1 MTYYGQAPTRHIE
14 NYSGKNGR
22 FANNGPGSI
31 DVEGERRM
39 AKFKLSDF
47 LVKKRIIFMLVAVA
61 IAIASIFMIPLTN
74 INSDMT
80 RYLPDD
86 SQMKQ
91 GIDKMSEEFGDNG
104 LGSGMVRVMFKSL
117 PDSTR
122 NSIKDE
128 LSDIDGVA
136 NVIYIEGSDEY
147 NHEEKALYELL
158 GNSKRSQHEL
168 ADDIRTRYGDEV
180 IVETSEQD
188 TTAPVGVM
196 LIALALLLAV
206 LLIMCESW
214 LEPPIF
220 LIAIGVAVAINM
232 GTNALLESVSAT
244 TNSIAAILQLVLSID
259 YSIILMNRYRQE
271 KASGKTDKVEAM
283 SAALGKASSSIVSS
297 AFTTIVGL
305 LALVFMKLKIG
316 ADMGIVLA
324 KGVLCSLIAIFTV
337 LPTLIILL
345 DGAIEKSKKRVLKFH
360 TERLAGFSMKF
371 RIPLAILFVAIFA
384 GSYWLHKKTEIS
396 FSIEQKSQI
405 AETFPQKNITA
416 LLYSNSDSL
425 KIIELADSI
434 SKNQHVKSFVSYPSL
449 MQKKYTALETKEL
462 LDEMTS
468 MTGDLD
474 MDDISSDQIVKTI
487 YYIKSGELA
496 NEKIS
501 LHDFAILLSD
511 FATDT
516 TYTTDLDIP
525 ISSPDSTM
533 DIEQSLK
540 LLTTLTDTS
549 FISKKLTCDE
559 ISETIGID
567 KELVSILCPRG
578 TKMTIKEAISTAKIL
593 ASSAMQPIRHHRK
606 ESPKETTTEIIA
618 DSTNNDTTDIQDFAE
633 TTHTNNDDNIYT
645 DSSKVH
651 SQYTPAEIAEI
662 IGMKEKQASTIY
674 SLYGRTT
681 GKKTQTMSLYEF
693 IYFINHDLS
702 KRKLLASQFDA
713 ESREWLSNAES
724 MMATTLTAS
733 NQDTPATPTIVH
745 PEVDT
750 AKNIT
755 EHTEKKHE
763 HSVAVPMPKVDKEML
778 AMLDKAE
785 NLITIASEAEKF
797 GVLEMH
803 DILDSFDTDIDTS
816 LLELAYLY
824 YGTSNFDND
833 SLLMSAEEILDI
845 VTDSIIANKKFAPMI
860 NENIQS
866 SIQEANDMVDSNL
879 GKLRGKN
886 FSQAIIFSDYP
897 KESSETNDF
906 VESLTAQCNTKLN
919 GDHYL
924 IGESVMMNEMR
935 NQWGSEMLLVTLITI
950 LSIFLIVAIT
960 FRSLAVPFILVMTV
974 MSAVYINVFVSGHIG
989 QLLYLAYL
997 IMQSILMGATIDY
1010 GILFTNNY
1018 REARTSLSIKNAI
1031 WEAYKSSTHTIVT
1044 SGTIMTIAPLAMSF
1058 MMDDPT
1064 TIMILQCIAIGAF
1077 AAVMLI
1083 IFVLPGLLGAF
1094 DRFIAKKGKTK

>member
-1 MTYYGQAPTRHIE
+1 
-14 NYSGKNGR
+14 
-22 FANNGPGSI
+22 
-31 DVEGERRM
+31 M

-47 LVKKRIIFMLVAVA
+47 LVRKRVIFMLAALA
-61 IAIASIFMIPLTN
+61 IAIACIFMIPRTN

-86 SQMKQ
+86 SQMKH
-91 GIDKMSEEFGDNG
+91 GIDKMSEEFGDAG

-122 NSIKDE
+122 TSIKDE
-128 LSDIDGVA
+128 LSNIEGVA

-147 NHEEKALYELL
+147 NHGEMVLYELL

-168 ADDIRTRYGDEV
+168 ADDISSRYGDLV

-188 TTAPVGVM
+188 STAPLGVM
-196 LIALALLLAV
+196 LIAFALLLAV
-206 LLIMCESW
+206 LIIMCESW

-220 LIAIGVAVAINM
+220 LAAIGVAVAINM
-232 GTNALLESVSAT
+232 GTNALLESMSAT

-271 KASGKTDKVEAM
+271 KTSGKDKIEAM
-283 SAALGKASSSIVSS
+283 SAALNKASSSIVSS

-324 KGVLCSLIAIFTV
+324 KGVLCSLVAIFTV

-371 RIPLAILFVAIFA
+371 RIPLAILFVMIFA
-384 GSYWLHKKTEIS
+384 GSYWLHKKTDIS
-396 FSIEQKSQI
+396 FSIEQKSEI
-405 AETFPQKNITA
+405 VKTFPQRNITA
-416 LLYSNSDSL
+416 LLYENSDSL
-425 KIIELADSI
+425 EIIKLADSI
-434 SKNQHVKSFVSYPSL
+434 SENPHIKSFVSYPSL
-449 MQKKYTALETKEL
+449 MQKKYSAQETKGL

-474 MDDISSDQIVKTI
+474 INEISSEQIVNTI

-501 LHDFAILLSD
+501 LHDFALLLLD

-516 TYTTDLDIP
+516 TYTTNIDIP
-525 ISSPDSTM
+525 ISAPDTTM
-533 DIEQSLK
+533 DVEQSLK
-540 LLTTLTDTS
+540 LLASLTDTS
-549 FISKKLTCDE
+549 FISEKLTCDE
-559 ISETIGID
+559 ISEIIGID
-567 KELVSILCPRG
+567 KELISIICPPG
-578 TKMTIKEAISTAKIL
+578 AKMTIKETISTAKYL
-593 ASSAMQPIRHHRK
+593 ANSYMQPIRVRHRTEK
-606 ESPKETTTEIIA
+606 PKENPVEITSESTTPS
-618 DSTNNDTTDIQDFAE
+618 DSTDMQDIVE
-633 TTHTNNDDNIYT
+633 TTHTNDSDNIYT
-645 DSSKVH
+645 DSTKVH
-651 SQYTPAEIAEI
+651 SQYTPTEIAEI
-662 IGMKEKQASTIY
+662 IGMKEKHASTIY
-674 SLYGRTT
+674 NLYGRTID
-681 GKKTQTMSLYEF
+681 KKVKTMSLYEF
-693 IYFINHDLS
+693 VYFLNHDIS
-702 KRKLLASQFDA
+702 KRKLFASQFDE
-713 ESREWLSNAES
+713 ESREWLSHAES
-724 MMATTLTAS
+724 LMATTLTA
-733 NQDTPATPTIVH
+733 NKQDSEATTPTIVQTV
-745 PEVDT
+745 VDT

-763 HSVAVPMPKVDKEML
+763 HKISAPTPKVDKEML

-785 NLITIASEAEKF
+785 LLIKIAEESEKF
-797 GVLEMH
+797 GVLKMH
-803 DILDSFDTDIDTS
+803 EILDSLGTEIDTS
-816 LLELAYLY
+816 VLELAYLY
-824 YGTSNFDND
+824 YGTSNFGND

-845 VTDSIIANKKFAPMI
+845 VTDSIIDNKKFAPMI
-860 NENIQS
+860 TKNIKS
-866 SIQEANDMVDSNL
+866 SILDANDMVDSNL
-879 GKLRGKN
+879 GKLRGKK

-897 KESSETNDF
+897 KEAQETNDF
-906 VESLTAQCNTKLN
+906 IESLTAQCNSQLK
-919 GDHYL
+919 GEHYL

-960 FRSLAVPFILVMTV
+960 FRSLAVPSILVMTV
-974 MSAVYINVFVSGHIG
+974 MSAVYINVFVSGLIG
-989 QLLYLAYL
+989 SLLYLAYL

-1010 GILFTNNY
+1010 GILFANNY
-1018 REARTSLSIKNAI
+1018 REARASLSIKNAI

-1094 DRFIAKKGKTK
+1094 DRFIAKRKKTK

>member
-1 MTYYGQAPTRHIE
+1 
-14 NYSGKNGR
+14 
-22 FANNGPGSI
+22 
-31 DVEGERRM
+31 M

-47 LVKKRIIFMLVAVA
+47 LVRKRVIFMLAAVA
-61 IAIASIFMIPLTN
+61 IAIASIFMIPRTN

-86 SQMKQ
+86 SQMKH
-91 GIDKMSEEFGDNG
+91 GIDKMSEEFGDAS

-122 NSIKDE
+122 TSIKDE
-128 LSDIDGVA
+128 LSDIEGVA

-147 NHEEKALYELL
+147 NRDEMALYELL

-168 ADDIRTRYGDEV
+168 ADDISSRYGDLV

-188 TTAPVGVM
+188 TTAPIGVM
-196 LIALALLLAV
+196 LIAFALLLTV

-220 LIAIGVAVAINM
+220 LAAIGVAVAINM

-271 KASGKTDKVEAM
+271 KTSGKGKIEAM
-283 SAALGKASSSIVSS
+283 SAALNKASSSIVSS

-324 KGVLCSLIAIFTV
+324 KGVLCSLVAIFTV

-345 DGAIEKSKKRVLKFH
+345 DGAIEKSRKRVIKFH

-384 GSYWLHKKTEIS
+384 GSYWLHTKTEIS
-396 FSIEQKSQI
+396 FSIEQESEI
-405 AETFPQKNITA
+405 AEFFPQKNITA

-425 KIIELADSI
+425 KIIDLADSI
-434 SKNQHVKSFVSYPSL
+434 SKNPHVSSFVSYPSL
-449 MQKKYTALETKEL
+449 MQKKYSAQETKGL

-468 MTGDLD
+468 MTGDLNL
-474 MDDISSDQIVKTI
+474 DDISSEQIVNTI
-487 YYIKSGELA
+487 YYIKSGQLA

-501 LHDFAILLSD
+501 LHDFAMLMSD

-516 TYTTDLDIP
+516 TYTTNIDIP
-525 ISSPDSTM
+525 INSPDTTM
-533 DIEQSLK
+533 DIEQTLSL
-540 LLTTLTDTS
+540 LASLTDTS
-549 FISKKLTCDE
+549 FISQKMSYDE
-559 ISETIGID
+559 ISDILGID
-567 KELVSILCPRG
+567 KEMISLICPPG
-578 TKMTIKEAISTAKIL
+578 AKMTIKEIIRTAKIL
-593 ASSAMQPIRHHRK
+593 ASSSMQPAHHRHRK
-606 ESPKETTTEIIA
+606 ESPKETAVENITENT
-618 DSTNNDTTDIQDFAE
+618 DNTDTTNNVQDIAE
-633 TTHTNNDDNIYT
+633 GLHANDDYNMYT
-645 DSSKVH
+645 DSTIVH
-651 SQYTPAEIAEI
+651 SQYTTAEISEL
-662 IGMKEKQASTIY
+662 IGMKQASATLVY
-674 SLYGRTT
+674 TLYGRTK
-681 GKKTQTMSLYEF
+681 GQKTKTMSIYEF
-693 IYFINHDLS
+693 IYFINHDLA
-702 KRKLLASQFDA
+702 KRRIFGSQLDD
-713 ESREWLSNAES
+713 ESREWLQNTEELMS
-724 MMATTLTAS
+724 TTLTAKQTQTAQTEDHS
-733 NQDTPATPTIVH
+733 APTPDTLAIV
-745 PEVDT
+745 
-750 AKNIT
+750 T
-755 EHTEKKHE
+755 EHKEHVEEKHTPKPTFH
-763 HSVAVPMPKVDKEML
+763 APKVDPEML
-778 AMLDKAE
+778 KMLDMAE
-785 NLITIASEAEKF
+785 RLIDIATEAEKF
-797 GVLEMH
+797 GTLEMH
-803 DILDSFDTDIDTS
+803 EVLASFDADIDTS

-824 YGTSNFDND
+824 YGTSNFNND
-833 SLLMSAEEILDI
+833 SLQMSAEEILGI
-845 VTDSIIANKKFAPMI
+845 VTDSIIDNKKFAPMI
-860 NENIQS
+860 TENIKT
-866 SIQEANDMVDSNL
+866 SILEANDMVDSNL

-897 KESSETNDF
+897 KEAPETNDF
-906 VESLTAQCNTKLN
+906 VESLTAQCNSQLK
-919 GDHYL
+919 GEHYL

-935 NQWGSEMLLVTLITI
+935 NQFDSEMLLVTLITI

-974 MSAVYINVFVSGHIG
+974 MSAVYINVYVSGLNG

-1018 REARTSLSIKNAI
+1018 REARTSLSVKNAI

-1094 DRFIAKKGKTK
+1094 DRFIAKRKKTK

>member
-1 MTYYGQAPTRHIE
+1 
-14 NYSGKNGR
+14 
-22 FANNGPGSI
+22 
-31 DVEGERRM
+31 
-39 AKFKLSDF
+39 
-47 LVKKRIIFMLVAVA
+47 MLVAVA

-86 SQMKQ
+86 SHMKQ

-128 LSDIDGVA
+128 LSNIEGVA

-147 NHEEKALYELL
+147 NHGEMVLYELL

-168 ADDIRTRYGDEV
+168 ADDIRSRYGDLV

-188 TTAPVGVM
+188 STAPLGVM
-196 LIALALLLAV
+196 LIAFALLLAV
-206 LLIMCESW
+206 LIIMCESW

-220 LIAIGVAVAINM
+220 LAAIGVAVAINM

-271 KASGKTDKVEAM
+271 KTLGKDKIEAM
-283 SAALGKASSSIVSS
+283 SAALNKASSSIVSS

-324 KGVLCSLIAIFTV
+324 KGVLCSLVAIFTV

-371 RIPLAILFVAIFA
+371 RIPLAILFVVIFA
-384 GSYWLHKKTEIS
+384 GSYWLHKKTDIS

-405 AETFPQKNITA
+405 AEIFPQRNITA
-416 LLYSNSDSL
+416 LLYENSDSL
-425 KIIELADSI
+425 EIIKLADSI
-434 SKNQHVKSFVSYPSL
+434 SENPHIKSFVSYPSL
-449 MQKKYTALETKEL
+449 MQKKYSAQETKGL

-474 MDDISSDQIVKTI
+474 INEISSEQIVNTI

-501 LHDFAILLSD
+501 LHDFALLLLD

-516 TYTTDLDIP
+516 TYTTNIDIP
-525 ISSPDSTM
+525 ISAPDTTM
-533 DIEQSLK
+533 DVEQSLK
-540 LLTTLTDTS
+540 LLASLTDTS
-549 FISKKLTCDE
+549 FISEKLTCDE
-559 ISETIGID
+559 ISEIIGID
-567 KELVSILCPRG
+567 KELISIICPPG
-578 TKMTIKEAISTAKIL
+578 AKMTIKETISTAKYL
-593 ASSAMQPIRHHRK
+593 ANSYMQPIRVRHRTEK
-606 ESPKETTTEIIA
+606 PKENPVEITSESTTPS
-618 DSTNNDTTDIQDFAE
+618 DSTDMQDIVE
-633 TTHTNNDDNIYT
+633 TTHTNDSDNIYT
-645 DSSKVH
+645 DSTKVH
-651 SQYTPAEIAEI
+651 SQYTPTEIAEI
-662 IGMKEKQASTIY
+662 IGMKEKHASTIY
-674 SLYGRTT
+674 NLYGRTID
-681 GKKTQTMSLYEF
+681 KKVKTMSLYEF
-693 IYFINHDLS
+693 IYFLNHDIS
-702 KRKLLASQFDA
+702 KRKLFASQFDE
-713 ESREWLSNAES
+713 ESREWLSHAES
-724 MMATTLTAS
+724 LMATTLTA
-733 NQDTPATPTIVH
+733 NKQDSEATTPTIVQT
-745 PEVDT
+745 EVDT
-750 AKNIT
+750 AKIIP

-763 HSVAVPMPKVDKEML
+763 HKISTPTPKVDKEML

-785 NLITIASEAEKF
+785 LLIKIADEGEKF

-803 DILDSFDTDIDTS
+803 DILDSLGTEIDTS
-816 LLELAYLY
+816 VLELAYLY

-845 VTDSIIANKKFAPMI
+845 VTDSIIDNKKFAPMI
-860 NENIQS
+860 TENIKS
-866 SIQEANDMVDSNL
+866 SIQDANEMVDSNL

-897 KESSETNDF
+897 KEAPETNEF
-906 VESLTAQCNTKLN
+906 VESLTAQCKSQLK
-919 GDHYL
+919 GEHYL

-960 FRSLAVPFILVMTV
+960 FRSLAVPAILVMTV
-974 MSAVYINVFVSGHIG
+974 MSAVYINVFVSGLIG
-989 QLLYLAYL
+989 SLLYLAYL

-1010 GILFTNNY
+1010 GILFASNY
-1018 REARTSLSIKNAI
+1018 REARASLSVKNAI

-1094 DRFIAKKGKTK
+1094 DRFIVKRKKKISDSVSH